1 MEIEL
6 YRNESLPNKIN
17 KVLTGKR
24 IVRGNFKGEY
34 SEEFPTIEIT
44 AVLKNS
50 SNASLFKE
58 NYLIIPRVG
67 DDPVGRSRHMCYF
80 IRSVVFTNNNT
91 VSLSL
96 ALDYLSTY
104 RTEIQKTSFLT
115 NRLFLNNSSFKRS
128 VETDPAQPIPPTR
141 STQIISMG
149 KIRDESFSSSGA
161 RVMLTTLV
169 KPDKDAAA
177 SNYDQSVM
185 KSVGHEVYWLT
196 PLQANRFSISLWE
209 TTFTEWFLSMFG
221 KPYDGVQSYMMFPFT
236 PKLQGYV
243 LHEKSIR
250 IGDQVASLGTAGTDV
265 AKGYQIDPGPAYGIF
280 QSLEV
285 EIPYDESL
293 GFMNYPP
300 YTKYQLYIP
309 YYGYYNLSPEFF
321 GNPVGGKFGR
331 KIRIDYIIS
340 MLTGEAKIQIISAG
354 TGGFVVD
361 EFPVNLAYNLP
372 FTRESYGGVLGTLA
386 KTAAIGAVAYAG
398 GAAVAAAG
406 AGTVAIGA
414 AGAAAGSGAKAVA
427 EMGASASANT
437 AENLKKAADI
447 GTGILDTANALSGD
461 QFSYAE
467 GDRGRVGGYTP
478 GFGFAYSV
486 DHVNMSVEASLQIT
500 KPTNIIDTGKPFI
513 GYKVTQAIHQVGL
526 PGSVIFPAGSY
537 IQISGALIGTGSGV
551 DGGIFG
557 TKYSEEIL
565 TIMKAGVY
573 S

>member
-1 MEIEL
+1 MEIRL
-6 YRNESLPNKIN
+6 YSNESLPNKIN
-17 KVLTGKR
+17 KTLTGEK
-24 IVRGNFKGEY
+24 IVQGNFKGEY
-34 SEEFPTIEIT
+34 TEEFPVIEIIADKT
-44 AVLKNS
+44 AANISVLKQ
-50 SNASLFKE
+50 
-58 NYLIIPRVG
+58 NYLIIKNAS
-67 DDPVGRSRHMCYF
+67 RSSKDSSIDMCYF
-80 IRSVVFTNNNT
+80 IRSAEFTTNNT
-91 VSLSL
+91 VDLSL
-96 ALDYLSTY
+96 ALDYISTY
-104 RTEIQKTSFLT
+104 KSEISKTSFLS
-115 NRLFLNNSSFKRS
+115 NRLLINDQSFKRS

-149 KIRDESFSSSGA
+149 KIQDDSFTSSEGA

-169 KPDKDAAA
+169 KPDKPLIHA
-177 SNYDQSVM
+177 NYDQVLMSD
-185 KSVGHEVYWLT
+185 VGHEVYWLT

-209 TTFTEWFLSMFG
+209 TTFSEWFLKMFG

-236 PKLQGYV
+236 PKLPGYQ
-243 LHEKSIR
+243 LHERNIR
-250 IGDQVASLGTAGTDV
+250 IGDQNASLGTVGTDV
-265 AKGYQIDPGPAYGIF
+265 AKGYQLDPGPAYGIF
-280 QSLEV
+280 QSLDV
-285 EIPYDESL
+285 DIPYDESL

-321 GNPVGGKFGR
+321 GNPSGGKFGR

-340 MLTGEAKIQIISAG
+340 MLTGEAKIQIVSGG
-354 TGGFVVD
+354 TSGFVVD

-406 AGTVAIGA
+406 AGTVTVGA
-414 AGAAAGSGAKAVA
+414 AGAAAGSGAKSAI
-427 EMGASASANT
+427 EMGTSSSANT

-447 GTGILDTANALSGD
+447 GTGILDTTDALSGD

-478 GFGFAYSV
+478 GFGFTYPT

-500 KPTNIIDTGKPFI
+500 KPSNVKDVGKPFI
-513 GYKVTQAIHQVGL
+513 GYKDTRAIHQVGMT
-526 PGSVIFPAGSY
+526 GSLIFPLGSY
-537 IQISGALIGTGSGV
+537 IQISGAVIGTGYGI
-551 DGGIFG
+551 DGGIFS
-557 TKYSEEIL
+557 TRYSEEIL